1 MTAMERFSVLIPS
14 LSPKKFDLISCFTDN
29 DDGATVDVYC
39 SNCNGA
45 DLPPC
50 IPESRRLVAPR
61 NDSPEYVGWI
71 LTTCKERH
79 INIVLPRL
87 TSELELFA
95 ANKSLFD
102 AASIKLAVSDLPGLT
117 IANNKTE
124 MYRRYPHL
132 MPEQEVAHTSAEVR
146 DFSLRHGSFCCKLP
160 DSAGSVGFAIVDDDL
175 CDDVTLFHAY
185 GYKHYISLDHLCRI
199 VDNQNHDYI
208 LQEYVNGLDYSVSLI
223 ADNGIVSHMVGYV
236 GYEMDYSCITYGEIL
251 PNLKAYAIAKQIV
264 GDLGLSGIVGIDF
277 ILMPDGNVRLLEVNP
292 RMTASLPF
300 VAKAGCNMP
309 YLLCK
314 QLMGY
319 DIHNDGRTVR
329 NGLKMRLHHVAEYFV

>member
-1 MTAMERFSVLIPS
+1 MTAMKKFSVLIPS

-29 DDGATVDVYC
+29 DDSAPVDVYC
-39 SNCNGA
+39 SNCNSA
-45 DLPPC
+45 DLPAS
-50 IPESRRLVAPR
+50 IPASRRLVAPR
-61 NDSPEYVGWI
+61 NDSPEYVEWI
-71 LTTCKERH
+71 LDTCKKEH
-79 INIVLPRL
+79 IDIILPRL

-95 ANKSLFD
+95 ANKTLFE
-102 AASIKLAVSDLPGLT
+102 AAGIKVAVSDLPGLK
-117 IANNKTE
+117 IANNKTA
-124 MYRRYPHL
+124 MYSRYPFL
-132 MPEQEVAHTSAEVR
+132 MPEQEVVHTSTEVR
-146 DFSLRHGSFCCKLP
+146 DFSSRFGSFCCKLP

-185 GYKHYISLDHLCRI
+185 GYKQYISLDHLCRI

-223 ADNGIVSHMVGYV
+223 ADNGVVTHMVGYV

-264 GDLGLSGIVGIDF
+264 GDLDLSGIVGIDF
-277 ILMPDGNVRLLEVNP
+277 ILMSDGNVRLLEVNP